1 MPLAAVR
8 LTVADLP
15 AEVILDD
22 SMAMVPQ
29 QRLSSASGVELS
41 ARISTS
47 GQPQQQKGD
56 LYGLIGP
63 VTVAEINEPVTLVI
77 DKVVE

>member
-1 MPLAAVR
+1 MPLAAVK

-15 AEVILDD
+15 AEVVLDD
-22 SMAMVPQ
+22 SAAMGPQ
-29 QRLSSASGVELS
+29 QTLSAANSVELS
-41 ARISTS
+41 ARISRS
-47 GQPQQQKGD
+47 GQPQAEPGD

-63 VTVAEINEPVTLVI
+63 VEVRGVDGSVALVI